1 MELKNSVDYSNYISI
16 NELIKI
22 LDKKYG
28 LFENNKNFETEH
40 DEILRTSVKRK
51 IMRTIRKQ
59 KNSIDYVQRYDSKK
73 QYLISYQ
80 SISTL
85 THLLEN
91 YFIKRSITMN
101 DQALKKRDDAI
112 QSRQIL
118 DLSKDQMN
126 RSLIMTEIQN
136 KMQFMNFNYL
146 NSEVANAVKEVVY
159 NLIPR
164 ITETTLQSYEQINSS
179 FEKRLIM
186 DLQQTKLEIIFQNS
200 LQHSY
205 TKFDQVKY
213 LEDYCLRELHTV
225 QVQGKRIV
233 YRGYSKYDL
242 RLRKP
247 LNWYCDR

>member
-1 MELKNSVDYSNYISI
+1 MELQNSVNYSNYISI

-22 LDKKYG
+22 FDKKYE
-28 LFENNKNFETEH
+28 LFEDNNNFETKH
-40 DEILRTSVKRK
+40 DKSLKTSLKIEI
-51 IMRTIRKQ
+51 IRTIKKQ
-59 KNSIDYVQRYDSKK
+59 KNSIDCVKQPDGNR
-73 QYLISYQ
+73 QYLIAYQ
-80 SISTL
+80 SVSTL

-91 YFIKRSITMN
+91 YITKRSITMN

>member
-28 LFENNKNFETEH
+28 LFENNKNFETER

-118 DLSKDQMN
+118 DISKDKEN
-126 RSLIMTEIQN
+126 RSLTLVEVQSKIQL
-136 KMQFMNFNYL
+136 MDFNYL
-146 NSEVANAVKEVVY
+146 NNEVANAVNKVAY

-164 ITETTLQSYEQINSS
+164 VTQTDLQKYKQINSD
-179 FEKRLIM
+179 FEKQLLQ
-186 DLQQTKLEIIFQNS
+186 DLQQTKSEIIFQNG
-200 LQHSY
+200 LQHRY
-205 TKFDQVKY
+205 TKFDQAGYIK
-213 LEDYCLRELHTV
+213 DYCLRELHTV
-225 QVQGKRIV
+225 RIQGKRIIC
-233 YRGYSKYDL
+233 RGYSKYDL
-242 RLRKP
+242 KLQNP
-247 LNWYCDR
+247 LYWYCG